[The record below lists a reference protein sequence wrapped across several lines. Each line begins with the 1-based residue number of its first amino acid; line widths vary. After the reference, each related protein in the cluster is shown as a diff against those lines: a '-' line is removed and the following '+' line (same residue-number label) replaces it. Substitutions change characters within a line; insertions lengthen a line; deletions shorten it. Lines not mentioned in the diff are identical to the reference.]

1 MNLYERMRLL
11 AFQQTQFQPYL
22 GDVLA
27 NFRWFYIQVPL
38 GIIGKYSCVRVLT
51 VSQENKYL
59 HGVPARNPL
68 VIDRVQIDVL
78 DPRPN
83 TAARLARLIDGWL
96 NTADFVTNSDLMS
109 PAQTLPGQNIKI
121 GERGAL
127 DFQSEPP
134 CPVVSLEYRIFNVLP
149 SD

>member
-11 AFQQTQFQPYL
+11 AYQQPELQAYL

-38 GIIGKYSCVRVLT
+38 GLIGKYSCVRVLT
-51 VSQENKYL
+51 VSQQNVYL

-68 VIDRVQIDVL
+68 VVDRVQIDVL

-83 TAARLARLIDGWL
+83 TAARLARLIDAWL
-96 NTADFVTNSDLMS
+96 DTADFVNNSDLDS
-109 PAQTLPGQNIKI
+109 PPTNRPGQNIKI

-127 DFQSEPP
+127 DFQTEPP
-134 CPVVSLEYRIFNVLP
+134 VPVVSLEYRIFNVLP
-149 SD
+149 S